1 MTSSFR
7 YNVGGCLQAD
17 APNYVV
23 RQADLDLQATLQARE
38 FGYVFSSRQMGK
50 SSLLIRMKQQLQ
62 ATGAACAYLDMT
74 RLGTTGL
81 TQTQWYAGVV
91 MSLLQSLGLS
101 KQRQFHEWWQ
111 AHADLTL
118 VQRLNNLVETV
129 LLPDETGPPLYIFID
144 EIDSL
149 LSLEFSTDDF
159 FAWMRACYNQRAV
172 DPRYRRLTFALFGVT
187 TPSDLIADK
196 QRTPFNVG
204 RAIPLTGFTLAESAP
219 LQAGLEP
226 WVDYPP
232 AVLKS
237 ILDWT
242 AGQPFLTQKL
252 CDLAVQTAEQAETRP
267 LSLSSG
273 MAELWVEELVR
284 SRLLDHWESQ
294 DEPIHLRTI
303 RDHLFWHQNR
313 TGRILGLY
321 QALQQGHPVATDDSR
336 EQVDLLLSGLVVR
349 QGDQLVI
356 KNRIYRHV
364 FTEAWVERQLQR
376 LRPYAMALTAWVAAD
391 RQDPTYLLQGQGLQ
405 QAEQWA
411 QGKSLSDLDYQFLAA
426 SQDIERQRIQQLLD
440 AKRDSERFFRQLAE
454 AVPQIVWIVEPDG
467 SLSYTN
473 QQGNDFSGLPLSAL
487 TGQQRIN
494 VVHPD
499 DRAASLAAW
508 EQAHATGDPYEVQLR
523 MRDAEGHYRWFLNR
537 AVPIR
542 DAQGQIVKWFGT
554 STDLDEV
561 KRAEEAERL
570 KEVEARLVE
579 QEKRLYQEQRARR
592 LQRSLLGSVSLAL
605 LVSTLLG
612 GFAFWEKRQSARRE
626 VAAMTNASEAQ
637 FASGNRLDALVTA
650 IQAQT
655 RLNQLSWVPVSL
667 ATQVEADL
675 RRASFQVVERHR
687 FGTDVGIVLGTAV
700 HPDGR
705 IASAHLSGAIA
716 LWQPNGRLIQVLTG
730 HEGEVMDVAFSPD
743 GATLLST
750 GRDGTLRWW
759 MADGTPIKTVD
770 AHQNRGMAVA
780 VSPDGQ
786 WIASASE
793 DSTVKLWSRDGQLQQ
808 TLRGHDNFVWD
819 VAFSPDSQTLASASW
834 DNTLK
839 LWTIEGQLL
848 QTFVNSQ
855 VADKG
860 ANRLVSVT
868 FSPEGQTLAA
878 GDWYGNVIWWQR
890 DGTWLSAQSEHE
902 NTVIS
907 LAFSPDGQTLASSS
921 WDNTIKFWNTEGNLI
936 KSLAGHPTGT
946 WEIEFVGENQRLLSG
961 GGDSLL
967 RLWQLQPENLTVLRG
982 HKASVWGVQWM
993 PTGNL
998 VSAGADSS
1006 LKLWNAQGQRL
1017 RTLAV
1022 DRGESW
1028 AVAVNPQD
1036 GAIAAVHN
1044 DGNLTLWDGAGNL
1057 QQTVSA
1063 HEDVAFDVAYNVSGQ
1078 EIATAGWD
1086 GAIRLWSAD
1095 GTAQQTLIADQQR
1108 LNAVAF
1114 SPDDQWLAAVGD
1126 DQILRLWQRQA
1137 SGRFVIP
1144 PQIELTADTENLLDV
1159 AFSPDSQYVAT
1170 AGEGGLV
1177 KLWTLTGEPVR
1188 TLEGHTARVNAI
1200 AFIPPNSGL
1209 PTDWGTVLVTASWD
1223 KTIKLWSLDGTLR
1236 LTLEGHEERVLD
1248 VDVMP
1253 ATATRGPMLASSGID
1268 DVVILWPLDQ
1278 LVTTEQI
1285 MADGCDWVA
1294 DYLAT
1299 HPDVASQA
1307 DICQSP

>member
-1 MTSSFR
+1 MTSSFC
-7 YNVGGCLQAD
+7 YHVGGCLQAD

-23 RQADLDLQATLQARE
+23 RQADRDLQAALQARE

-101 KQRQFHEWWQ
+101 QRLQFHDWWQ
-111 AHADLTL
+111 AHAELTL
-118 VQRLNNLVETV
+118 VQRLNHLVETV
-129 LLPDETGPPLYIFID
+129 LLPEETGPPLYIFID

-159 FAWMRACYNQRAV
+159 FAWMRACYNQRSH

-187 TPSDLIADK
+187 TPTDLMADK

-226 WVDYPP
+226 WVDHPS

-252 CDLAVQTAEQAETRP
+252 CDLAVQTAQQAEMQP

-284 SRLLDHWESQ
+284 SRILDHWEAQ

-313 TGRILGLY
+313 TGRILGIY
-321 QALQQGHPVATDDSR
+321 QALLQGQTIPTDDSR
-336 EQVDLLLSGLVVR
+336 EQVDLLLSGLLVR
-349 QGDQLVI
+349 QGNRLAI
-356 KNRIYRHV
+356 KNRIYQEV
-364 FTEAWVERQLQR
+364 FTEPWVERQLQR
-376 LRPYAMALTAWVAAD
+376 LRPYAAALTGWVTRD
-391 RQDPTYLLQGQGLQ
+391 RQDPTYLLQGQTLQ

-426 SQDIERQRIQQLLD
+426 SQDAERQRIQHLLD
-440 AKRDSERFFRQLAE
+440 AKAESERFFRQLAE

-467 SLSYTN
+467 NLSYSN
-473 QQGNDFSGLPLSAL
+473 QQGKDFSGLPLEAL
-487 TGQQRIN
+487 QGQQRMN

-499 DRAASLAAW
+499 DRPGSRAAW
-508 EQAHATGDPYEVQLR
+508 ENAHATGEPYEVQLR
-523 MRDAEGHYRWFLNR
+523 MRDAEGNYRWFLNR

-542 DAQGQIVKWFGT
+542 DAQGQVMKWFGT
-554 STDLDEV
+554 STDLDDV
-561 KRAEEAERL
+561 KRVEEAKRL
-570 KEVEARLVE
+570 QEVEARLVE
-579 QEKRLYQEQRARR
+579 QEKRLQQEQRARR

-612 GFAFWEKRQSARRE
+612 SFAFWEKRQSALRE
-626 VAAMTNASEAQ
+626 VAAITNASEAQ
-637 FASGNRLDALVTA
+637 FASGNRLDALVA
-650 IQAQT
+650 AMQAQT
-655 RLNQLSWVPVSL
+655 RLNQLSQAPASL

-675 RRASFQVVERHR
+675 RRASFQVVERNR
-687 FGTDVGIVLGTAV
+687 FGTDAGIVLGTAV
-700 HPDGR
+700 NAEGR

-716 LWQPNGRLIQVLTG
+716 LWHPDGRLIQVLTG

-743 GATLLST
+743 GKILIST
-750 GRDGTLRWW
+750 GRDGTVRWW
-759 MADGTPIKTVD
+759 TADGTPIKTVN
-770 AHQNRGMAVA
+770 AHQNRGMAVD
-780 VSPDGQ
+780 VSPDWQ

-793 DSTVKLWSRDGQLQQ
+793 DQTVKLWSRDGQLQQ
-808 TLRGHDNFVWD
+808 TFRGHDDFVWD

-839 LWTIEGQLL
+839 LWSMNGQRL
-848 QTFVNSQ
+848 QTFANRQ
-855 VADKG
+855 VSEKG
-860 ANRLVSVT
+860 ENRLVSVT
-868 FSPEGQTLAA
+868 FSPNGQTIAT
-878 GDWYGNVIWWQR
+878 GDWYGDVIWWQR
-890 DGTWLSAQSEHE
+890 DGTWLRTQSEHD
-902 NTVIS
+902 NAVIS

-921 WDNTIKFWNTEGNLI
+921 WDDTIKFWNTEGNLI
-936 KSLAGHPTGT
+936 KTLAGHATGT
-946 WEIEFVGENQRLLSG
+946 WEVQFAGDNQRLISG

-967 RLWQLQPENLTVLRG
+967 RLWQLQPESLTVLRG
-982 HKASVWGVQWM
+982 HQASVWGVAWT
-993 PTGNL
+993 PDGHI
-998 VSAGADSS
+998 VSASADGT
-1006 LKLWNAQGQRL
+1006 LKQWNAQNHLQHSI
-1017 RTLAV
+1017 TV
-1022 DRGESW
+1022 ERGESW
-1028 AVAVNPQD
+1028 TVAVSPND

-1044 DGNLTLWDGAGNL
+1044 DGSLTLWDGAGNL
-1057 QQTVSA
+1057 RQTVLA
-1063 HEDVAFDVAYNVSGQ
+1063 HEDVAFDVAYNANGQ
-1078 EIATAGWD
+1078 AIATTGWD
-1086 GAIRLWSAD
+1086 GAIRLWSDD

-1137 SGRFVIP
+1137 SGQFVIP

-1177 KLWTLTGEPVR
+1177 KLWTLAGEPVK

-1200 AFIPPNSGL
+1200 AFIPSNSGL

-1223 KTIKLWSLDGTLR
+1223 KSIKLWGLDGTLR

-1248 VDVMP
+1248 VDFAP
-1253 ATATRGPMLASSGID
+1253 ATATHGPMLASSGID
-1268 DVVILWPLDQ
+1268 DVVIVWPLDQ
-1278 LVTTEQI
+1278 LLNPDQV
-1285 MADGCDWVA
+1285 MAAGCTWVQ

-1299 HPDVASQA
+1299 HPEVATQVN
-1307 DICQSP
+1307 ICQKP